1 MSAQT
6 ESTDG
11 WVCAFCSHPND
22 FDYDDDWAG
31 PPPNG
36 EDLPFRCA
44 ECGKVC
50 NVTAEVVQV
59 RFVAE
64 PADDQSDAINDDDD
78 FEGEDEDEDFD
89 EDDFED
95 DEFDEGES
103 GEEDNEDSD
112 DLNDEDSA
120 GAFSDPRHLIEL
132 HANNPTVTSPVDT
145 GWERTKPG
153 RVHPACKGLHTVED
167 GCCGIVEPCARCGRP
182 RCYVEGSS
190 SLIRLCDHC
199 WSAVVTK
206 GAYWPTTEAV
216 DRRRLWLREEWKM
229 PRWWMWTTQLSEAI
243 AEDEADCARIDQ
255 INKVVVELP
264 VQLALPVSETAHD

>member
-59 RFVAE
+59 RFVVE

-78 FEGEDEDEDFD
+78 FEGEDEDGDFDEEDFD
-89 EDDFED
+89 QDDFEDDD

-103 GEEDNEDSD
+103 GEEDNEDRPERRG
-112 DLNDEDSA
+112 LCRCVFGPPPPHRTPREKPVRDEPSRHRL
-120 GAFSDPRHLIEL
+120 GADEARTGPPCLQGAAYRRRRMPRH
-132 HANNPTVTSPVDT
+132 
-145 GWERTKPG
+145 R
-153 RVHPACKGLHTVED
+153 
-167 GCCGIVEPCARCGRP
+167 
-182 RCYVEGSS
+182 
-190 SLIRLCDHC
+190 
-199 WSAVVTK
+199 
-206 GAYWPTTEAV
+206 
-216 DRRRLWLREEWKM
+216 
-229 PRWWMWTTQLSEAI
+229 
-243 AEDEADCARIDQ
+243 
-255 INKVVVELP
+255 
-264 VQLALPVSETAHD
+264 